1 LVEESR
7 HSSAPEARLEDLP
20 PDRTGEVARV
30 PDSIWRVALGRLGS
44 GAGGEHKGLARG
56 AVVAFILQGL
66 GAGLAFA
73 MQVLLG
79 RWMGVDEFGTYSF
92 TLAWAAIIA
101 VLAGVGLPI
110 TVLRFIPAFFSQGDH
125 GRIRGI
131 LNASVLITAAVS
143 FGIALVGS
151 VGVVLIGGG
160 SPDWVVVA
168 GLWITAGLTLRTLF
182 QEIARG
188 FRQLALAYAPG
199 MVLRPLFIILGG
211 AAFVIFGGELDSVAA
226 LEVTVAA
233 TAIALLLQGG
243 RFWVKLPSAV
253 RRAASIY
260 ETRTWMLVALPLLL
274 VIGFELILS
283 ETDIVMVGAFLGA
296 KSAGTYTAASK
307 TATLVTMIVVSVN
320 AIAAPMYSSL
330 WARGRLDEL
339 AALAHRVA
347 VWVFW
352 PSLFASIF
360 LAVGAKPILGLFG
373 AEFSDASWVLI
384 VLLAG
389 HMISAATGSV
399 GYLMTLTGHQREA
412 AHVYGG
418 VAVLHLAVSMAAIPL
433 FGTIGAALA
442 VSFSNTVWNLW
453 LHRLVVRRLGIHPSI
468 FGGPR
473 LGGRHAA

>member
-1 LVEESR
+1 MEQGR
-7 HSSAPEARLEDLP
+7 HASPPEAVREDLP
-20 PDRTGEVARV
+20 PDRAAELAPV
-30 PDSIWRVALGRLGS
+30 PAGIWRAALGRLGS
-44 GAGGEHKGLARG
+44 VPGGEHKGLARG

-92 TLAWAAIIA
+92 TVAWAAIIA

-110 TVLRFIPAFFSQGDH
+110 TVLRFIPAFFSEGDN

-131 LNASVLITAAVS
+131 LTASVLITTAVS
-143 FGIALVGS
+143 FGVALAGS
-151 VGVVLIGGG
+151 VAVLLIDGG
-160 SPDWVVVA
+160 SPDWVVIA
-168 GLWITAGLTLRTLF
+168 GLWIAAGLTLRTLF
-182 QEIARG
+182 QEIVRG

-211 AAFVIFGGELDSVAA
+211 AAFVAFGGGDLDSVTA
-226 LEVTVAA
+226 LAVTVAA
-233 TAIALLLQGG
+233 TALALLLQGG
-243 RFWVKLPSAV
+243 RFWTKIPSVV
-253 RRAASIY
+253 RRAAPIY

-274 VIGFELILS
+274 VIGFELVLS

-296 KSAGTYTAASK
+296 KSAGVYTAASK
-307 TATLVTMIVVSVN
+307 TSALVTMIVVSVN
-320 AIAAPMYSSL
+320 AIAAPMFASL
-330 WARGRLDEL
+330 WARGRVEEL

-384 VLLAG
+384 VLLVG

-418 VAVLHLAVSMAAIPL
+418 VAIIHLVVSVIAIPL
-433 FGTIGAALA
+433 LGTIGAALA
-442 VSFSNTVWNLW
+442 VSFSNAVWNLW

-468 FGGPR
+468 FARPR
-473 LGGRHAA
+473 LGGQHA